1 MSSIPL
7 DQPPPAELEAVAA
20 AAATAESA
28 RWPDGSRPTSML
40 YRHAWSR
47 RPPAHSAPGQPIAA
61 IAAAEE
67 HGTQHARTEVGG
79 ELLRRVAR
87 AHKRKREADAEHQQ
101 AIRQAARI
109 GLSHREI
116 AQAAETT
123 HGTIRTIVERGN
135 TAQAGDQPTQDA
147 ASSNGATG

>member
-1 MSSIPL
+1 MAGREPPDL
-7 DQPPPAELEAVAA
+7 DALQARMVAA
-20 AAATAESA
+20 ATSA
-28 RWPDGSRPTSML
+28 LG
-40 YRHAWSR
+40 A
-47 RPPAHSAPGQPIAA
+47 GQPIAA

>member
-7 DQPPPAELEAVAA
+7 DDPPAAELEAVAA
-20 AAATAESA
+20 AAGDRVRAIAGQEPADLDALQERLVAAATSA
-28 RWPDGSRPTSML
+28 LG
-40 YRHAWSR
+40 A
-47 RPPAHSAPGQPIAA
+47 GQPIAA

-67 HGTQHARTEVGG
+67 RGTEHARKEVGG
-79 ELLRRVAR
+79 ELLRRVVRAR
-87 AHKRKREADAEHQQ
+87 KRKREADAEHDQ

-123 HGTIRTIVERGN
+123 HGTIRAIVERGK
-135 TAQAGDQPTQDA
+135 TTQATDPAAQDA
-147 ASSNGATG
+147 VGSNGSTG

>member
-7 DQPPPAELEAVAA
+7 DHPASAELEAVAA
-20 AAATAESA
+20 AAGDRVRSMAGQEPADLDALQARLVAAATSA
-28 RWPDGSRPTSML
+28 LG
-40 YRHAWSR
+40 A
-47 RPPAHSAPGQPIAA
+47 GQSIAA

-67 HGTQHARTEVGG
+67 HGTQRARGEVGG

-123 HGTIRTIVERGN
+123 HGTIRAIVERGK
-135 TAQAGDQPTQDA
+135 TGQAGDPPAHDA
-147 ASSNGATG
+147 AGRNGSTG

>member
-7 DQPPPAELEAVAA
+7 EQPSSVELEAVAA
-20 AAATAESA
+20 AAGDRVRAMAGPEPPDLDALQARMVAAATSA
-28 RWPDGSRPTSML
+28 LAAGR
-40 YRHAWSR
+40 
-47 RPPAHSAPGQPIAA
+47 PIAA
-61 IAAAEE
+61 IAAAEQ
-67 HGTQHARTEVGG
+67 HGVKRAREEVGG

-123 HGTIRTIVERGN
+123 HGTIRAIVERGN
-135 TAQAGDQPTQDA
+135 TTQTSDPATQDPA
-147 ASSNGATG
+147 GSNGSTG